1 MLNIIILIRID
12 TRLEPENRS
21 KINNNSQGYS
31 VDGILNR
38 DQNH

>member
-12 TRLEPENRS
+12 TKLEPENRS
-21 KINNNSQGYS
+21 KINNNLQGYS
-31 VDGILNR
+31 VGSILNH